1 MKLPIFMIVLGIAV
15 AATLL
20 IVSGIVVAVIL
31 FATRSGARKS
41 CRSSGSP
48 VLPDSTSDSVPLFDA
63 LFGSDSGS
71 SPSSMDSAHHHAP
84 SDSSSHHHIHHD
96 AGGSHHGGSDGCG
109 SGGHH

>member
-1 MKLPIFMIVLGIAV
+1 MSLPIFIIILGIAV
-15 AATLL
+15 AAILL
-20 IVSGIVVAVIL
+20 IVSGITVAVLL
-31 FATRSGARKS
+31 FTTRSRACKS
-41 CRSSGSP
+41 RRSSGSG
-48 VLPDSTSDSVPLFDA
+48 SVPLFDA

-71 SPSSMDSAHHHAP
+71 SPSSTDSAHQHAP